1 MKISGIILAAGAST
15 RMTKY
20 KQLLRFKGE
29 SLLKAIVDKCQQLEL
44 NEIVCITGYL
54 DHELKAEAMNEDITF
69 IHNTKHKEGMVG
81 SLQLGINHV
90 NESSADA
97 ALVLLTDQPLI
108 PLSHYQSMISTLVE
122 HKAQLVA
129 TSYNEIIGVPAIY
142 TRQYFQ
148 EIMALD
154 NNSSAKSILIRH
166 RKDMLTIDCALA
178 GIDVDTDEDYQKL
191 LDQYE

>member
-1 MKISGIILAAGAST
+1 LKISGIILAAGAST

-29 SLLKAIVDKCQQLEL
+29 SLLKAIVHKCRQLEL

-54 DHELKAEAMNEDITF
+54 DHELRAEAMNEGITF
-69 IHNTKHKEGMVG
+69 IHNMKHKEGMLG

-90 NESSADA
+90 NDSSADA

-108 PLSHYQSMISTLVE
+108 PLRHYQSMISTMVE
-122 HKAQLVA
+122 HEAQLVA

-148 EIMALD
+148 EIMALE
-154 NNSSAKSILIRH
+154 NNRSAKSVLKQHRDELIAI
-166 RKDMLTIDCALA
+166 KCTEA
-178 GIDVDTDEDYQKL
+178 GIDVDTDEDYQNL

>member
-1 MKISGIILAAGAST
+1 
-15 RMTKY
+15 
-20 KQLLRFKGE
+20 
-29 SLLKAIVDKCQQLEL
+29 
-44 NEIVCITGYL
+44 
-54 DHELKAEAMNEDITF
+54 
-69 IHNTKHKEGMVG
+69 MVG
-81 SLQLGINHV
+81 SLQVGINHV